1 MTNILPRDPVALMGA
16 RIAIGIMALLL
27 VLAFLPREATPAP
40 AEAHVIATPAIVVIT
55 ATPQQPPEPP
65 VPQQAPIVMEAAPTA
80 APVAAV
86 PETAAPSRLVQNADG
101 SVSLPGS
108 EAWVQGQPAPAPDP
122 QLAIERNAA
131 AVYQQLP
138 VAQAPNLENEQPVTV
153 RRPHTGR

>member
-27 VLAFLPREATPAP
+27 VLTLLPREAPTMPTQAIAAP
-40 AEAHVIATPAIVVIT
+40 AVVVIT
-55 ATPQQPPEPP
+55 ATPQLPPEPP
-65 VPQQAPIVMEAAPTA
+65 APQQAPVVMDAAPTA

-86 PETAAPSRLVQNADG
+86 PETASPSRLVQNADG

-108 EAWVQGQPAPAPDP
+108 EAWVKEQPAPAPDP
-122 QLAIERNAA
+122 QLAVERDAA
-131 AVYQQLP
+131 AVYAQLP
-138 VAQAPNLENEQPVTV
+138 VAASPNVENAQPVTV